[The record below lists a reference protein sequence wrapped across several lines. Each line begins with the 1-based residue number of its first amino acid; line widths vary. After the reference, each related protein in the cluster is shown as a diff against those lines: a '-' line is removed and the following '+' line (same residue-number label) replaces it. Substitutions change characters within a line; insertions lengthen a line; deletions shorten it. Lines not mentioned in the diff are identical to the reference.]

1 MEAPNRI
8 AYRREALVAI
18 SGHRQHE
25 DRQTEPEDVDEPVGE
40 DQGCEALQPE
50 VQRPENQAD
59 EERGQ
64 DPRDHSL
71 HTAESEGGVLE
82 TKEYCD
88 DDHTADTPETR
99 LEPGLEVAAV
109 EGLLRQGDGGRH
121 DEDRPQSVPE
131 GRLDRGRTER
141 WWALVDGQVCDVR
154 GDDEGHEEDHEREQP
169 PQHVL
174 ADGTCPQQ
182 PTERSAL

>member
-8 AYRREALVAI
+8 AYRRDALVAI
-18 SGHRQHE
+18 SGHRQDE

-82 TKEYCD
+82 TKEDCD

-121 DEDRPQSVPE
+121 DEDRPQSVPQGLSLIHISE
-131 GRLDRGRTER
+131 PTRRTPISY
-141 WWALVDGQVCDVR
+141 AVFCLKKKK
-154 GDDEGHEEDHEREQP
+154 
-169 PQHVL
+169 
-174 ADGTCPQQ
+174 
-182 PTERSAL
+182 